1 MEELRMEDIG
11 PVVLEKVQQQGIE
24 VADLARAAD
33 VDNNTVKSFVDGR
46 SIPNLVNLQKILW
59 AAGYKLTEVLE
70 IGKKPSYIEEED
82 DFNIRKFRRLN
93 KYYQE
98 LVQTNIDALLSL
110 QDKNN
115 RANKKKNKDTD

>member
-1 MEELRMEDIG
+1 MEELRMEDMG
-11 PVVLEKVQQQGIE
+11 AVVLEKVQQQGIE
-24 VADLARAAD
+24 VADLARAAG
-33 VDNNTVKSFVDGR
+33 VDYNTVKSFIDGR

-59 AAGYKLTEVLE
+59 ATGYKLTEVLE
-70 IGKKPSYIEEED
+70 IGKKPAYLEEED
-82 DFNIRKFRRLN
+82 DFNIRKYRRLN
-93 KYYQE
+93 KYYQG